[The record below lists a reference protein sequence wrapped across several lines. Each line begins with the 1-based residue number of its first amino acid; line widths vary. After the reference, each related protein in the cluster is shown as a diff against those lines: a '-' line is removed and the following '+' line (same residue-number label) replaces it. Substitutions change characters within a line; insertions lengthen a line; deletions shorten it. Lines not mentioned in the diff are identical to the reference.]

1 MFLTGKKKAERF
13 GAMRAARFLVAPK
26 GERRWLLGGTALT
39 AGVVAGLGALI
50 AVPTPA
56 RADCATGTN
65 FITCIDMPSG
75 ETDPQTL
82 TATDEWV
89 VHVGVVDINDVEDA
103 GTISIASGTA
113 AGAALQVN
121 AQNNSGRIV
130 VTENSSITIA
140 DNATDTFNTRHG
152 ILVVP
157 GGSTDG
163 QLLEFVIAGSVTS
176 NDSNG
181 DGIQISGSGNATASA
196 TSNADDVTIS
206 VLEGGAVVGED
217 DGIQLAGLRGL
228 LTITNAGQI
237 GGGDATPLPFERMGI
252 VVSQNLV
259 LTDRAAGDVE
269 IENEDGGEI
278 LGGNSSAIH
287 IATAGDATITNHGT
301 ITGQGVDRAGVYLN
315 VAGDVVIYNDDTI
328 SGVGNGID
336 VTGAASSAITNAS
349 YQSIVGGTN
358 GINQTSIGE
367 FSLDNAGGLVAGLAG
382 DGVNLDLV
390 SGADGVTI
398 SNRGRA
404 GTGDE
409 PLTLGGGVLV
419 GSANGIDINN
429 VQNGDV
435 VINNNGYTSGLV
447 DYSGG
452 LIYGVGGSGIQITD
466 ADTDISIDNRNTYN
480 WSGSSISLGGLNPAV
495 SGFFPSGQLAGT
507 SFTTGIW
514 GDEHGIEIDGAGDDG
529 GAVGI
534 ENGSGLIVGITD
546 HAIEVSGLDG
556 LFVDGEETDFYAAF
570 QLNNGSTTENPEQG
584 GLVWGG
590 ENAID
595 LWDIDGNVIVN
606 NGIGTIFGRENGIE
620 AEDIWRGGV
629 LVTNGDGGLIQ
640 GLWGDAIQ
648 IGEVDSDG
656 TYGGT
661 VAIGNDGWILAGD
674 RAIAVDDAGTVFVS
688 STGLIIGDG
697 DTDEPVIEISGTDT
711 GKVGTTSEAAA
722 EIRNIEGGI
731 IASRDLPHFLY
742 SSWSSP
748 DPTEVPASTFDS
760 VALWA
765 DVTNFQSFVLGGQPL
780 DASAMEDY
788 ADAAEDLIVETSDG
802 AGSLQNDATSLL
814 VGRVQMSGAND
825 FVNADDDKVGNSI
838 VNAGAWFVTGETD
851 IDGAS
856 GNDVIMNGGWIQ
868 TAFDD
873 DASESTSFDVDV
885 FANSGIVSMA
895 DGTDGDQTTILGD
908 YLGGS
913 LSMIGENFVPT
924 YGGGLLA
931 VDVDFDDAASDR
943 LVVDGDI
950 SGETGVVIRRAQGTG
965 LGTYGTEIDVVEYQN
980 NTSEPS
986 DDAFFISSLSDDYYE
1001 IAGEDYIQDG
1011 FLAWFIQHDAGDD
1024 DYELVNDWGP
1034 GAQNAP
1040 AIVTGAQQ
1048 IFYDT
1053 VATVEDHI
1061 YGGQFGQSGGGGA
1074 DVVEMAPP
1082 AAASSPDGGIWGKV
1096 GGRWTERDRELTIG
1110 GVGVDGSSDQSTYS
1124 VLAGADFI
1132 PGDGFFRFGVFGG
1145 YVGSDMDFASD
1156 GSSVDYSGGT
1166 VGAYGAYNDGAF
1178 YADLTAKADFLNA
1191 DYRFG
1196 AMDVDADVF
1205 NYGVYGNIGY
1215 RMARGTAFIEPLVS
1229 GAYVHTSV
1237 DDVAAAGHSVSF
1249 DDGSS
1254 ARLGAGVRVG
1264 AQFASAGGIITEAAL
1279 LGRIWNE
1286 FGDDNTVTV
1295 SDGVTTAT
1303 FTDGLDGVFGEV
1315 TGTLTF
1321 KSANSGWS
1329 GFISGTGQFG
1339 SDYQSYGANAGLR
1352 VNF

>member
-1 MFLTGKKKAERF
+1 MFTTGKKKAGRVNAKRALRF
-13 GAMRAARFLVAPK
+13 FAAPK
-26 GERRWLLGGTALT
+26 AERRWLLGGTALT
-39 AGVVAGLGALI
+39 AGVVAGFGALV
-50 AVPTPA
+50 AMPTPA
-56 RADCATGTN
+56 RADCAVGTN
-65 FITCIDMPSG
+65 FITCIDMPAG
-75 ETDPQTL
+75 EADPQTL

-89 VHVGVVDINDVEDA
+89 VHVGVVDINDVEDE
-103 GTISIASGTA
+103 GTITIASGTA

-121 AQNNSGRIV
+121 AQNNSGRVI

-140 DNATDTFNTRHG
+140 DNLTDTFNTRHG

-181 DGIQISGSGNATASA
+181 DGIQVSGSGNATASA

-206 VLEGGAVVGED
+206 VLKGGSVIGED

-228 LTITNAGQI
+228 LTITNTGQI

-252 VVSQNLV
+252 VVSQNLI
-259 LTDRAAGDVE
+259 LTDRAAGGVE
-269 IENEDGGEI
+269 IENEAGGSI

-287 IATAGDATITNHGT
+287 VATTGDASITNHGT
-301 ITGQGVDRAGVYLN
+301 ITGQGVNRAGVYLN
-315 VAGDVVIYNDDTI
+315 VAGDVVIYNDATI

-336 VTGAASSAITNAS
+336 VTGAASSTITNAS

-390 SGADGVTI
+390 SGVDGVTI

-409 PLTLGGGVLV
+409 PLTLGGGVIV
-419 GSANGIDINN
+419 GSAHGIDINN

-435 VINNNGYTSGLV
+435 VINNNGYTAGLV

-452 LIYGVGGSGIQITD
+452 LIYGVDGSGIQITD
-466 ADTDISIDNRNTYN
+466 ADTDIAIDNRNTYN
-480 WSGSSISLGGLNPAV
+480 WSGSSITLVDLNDAV
-495 SGFFPSGQLAGT
+495 LGFFPSGQLVGT
-507 SFTTGIW
+507 NFTTGIW
-514 GDEHGIEIDGAGDDG
+514 GDDHGIEIDGAGDDG

-556 LFVDGEETDFYAAF
+556 LFVDGVETDYFAAF
-570 QLNNGSTTENPEQG
+570 QLNNGATTENPAQG

-595 LWDIDGNVIVN
+595 LWDIDGNVVVQ

-620 AEDIWRGGV
+620 AEDIWRGDV

-640 GLWGDAIQ
+640 GLWGVAIQ
-648 IGEVDSDG
+648 IGDVDSDG
-656 TYGGT
+656 TYGGS
-661 VAIGNDGWILAGD
+661 VSIGNDGWILAGD
-674 RAIAVDDAGTVFVS
+674 RAIAVDDAGTVFIS

-697 DTDEPVIEISGTDT
+697 DTDQPVIGISGTDT
-711 GKVGTTSEAAA
+711 DKVGTTSQAAV

-731 IASRDLPHFLY
+731 IASRNLPHFLY

-748 DPTEVPASTFDS
+748 DATEVPGSTFDS

-765 DVTNFQSFVLGGQPL
+765 DVTSFQSFVVDGGPL
-780 DASAMEDY
+780 NASAMDDY
-788 ADAAEDLIVETSDG
+788 ADAASDLIVETSGG
-802 AGSLQNDATSLL
+802 AGNLQNDSSSLL
-814 VGRVQMSGAND
+814 VGRVQMSGSND
-825 FVNADDDKVGNSI
+825 ADKIGNAVVNN
-838 VNAGAWFVTGETD
+838 GAWFVTGETG
-851 IDGAS
+851 IDGS
-856 GNDVIMNGGWIQ
+856 STNDTIVNNGWIQ

-873 DASESTSFDVDV
+873 DVSETTSFDVDA
-885 FANSGIVSMA
+885 FANAGFLSMA
-895 DGTDGDQTTILGD
+895 DGVEGDTTTILGD
-908 YLGGS
+908 YFGGTMTMVEEE
-913 LSMIGENFVPT
+913 LEET
-924 YGGGLLA
+924 TGGGYLA
-931 VDVDFDDAASDR
+931 VDVDFDDAVSDQ
-943 LVVDGDI
+943 LVIEGEI
-950 SGETGVVIRRAQGTG
+950 SGETGIVIRRAQGTG
-965 LGTYGTEIDVVEYQN
+965 LGTFGTEIDVVEYDN
-980 NTSEPS
+980 NLLEPS
-986 DDAFFISSLSDDYYE
+986 DDAFFISSMSDDYYE

-1011 FLAWFIQHDAGDD
+1011 FLAWFIQHDASWD

-1082 AAASSPDGGIWGKV
+1082 MTTSSPDGGIWGKV
-1096 GGRWTERDRELTIG
+1096 GGRWTDRDRELTIG

-1132 PGDGFFRFGVFGG
+1132 PGDGFFRLGVFGG
-1145 YVGSDMDFASD
+1145 YVASDMDFASD

-1166 VGAYGAYNDGAF
+1166 VGAYGAYNNGAF

-1196 AMDVDADVF
+1196 AIDVDADVF

-1264 AQFASAGGIITEAAL
+1264 AQFASAGGMITEASL

-1286 FGDDNTVTV
+1286 FGDDNSVTV
-1295 SDGVTTAT
+1295 SDGINTAT
-1303 FTDGLDGVFGEV
+1303 FSDDIDGVFGEV

-1329 GFISGTGQFG
+1329 GFVSGTGQFG

-1352 VNF
+1352 INF